1 MNVVL
6 TILRGKK
13 KKPLRVFVKI
23 EMLLED
29 SIEAERVLEESQ
41 SSCLSSQVARD
52 SSYLCP
58 GHLAAQFR

>member
-6 TILRGKK
+6 IYLEKK
-13 KKPLRVFVKI
+13 KKTLRVFVKI

-29 SIEAERVLEESQ
+29 SIESERFLEESQ
-41 SSCLSSQVARD
+41 SLCFSSRARD

-58 GHLAAQFR
+58 GHLAAQFQ